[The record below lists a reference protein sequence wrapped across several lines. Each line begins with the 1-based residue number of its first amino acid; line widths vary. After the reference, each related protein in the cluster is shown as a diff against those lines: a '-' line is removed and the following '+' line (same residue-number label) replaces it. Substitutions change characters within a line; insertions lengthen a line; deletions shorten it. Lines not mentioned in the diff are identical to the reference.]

1 MCIFCDIIDNKI
13 PSKKIYEDDDILA
26 ILDISQA
33 TKGHALVIPKKHF
46 DNITEVDK
54 DTLSKLTSIAQDL
67 AIQITN
73 RLNAKGFNLL
83 VNTNEAA
90 GQTVKHMHLHI
101 LPRYEDDNLTM
112 IFKENDY
119 DLDELLKQIKPQ

>member
-13 PSKKIYEDDDILA
+13 PSKKIYEDENILA

-33 TKGHALVIPKKHF
+33 TKGHTLVIPKKHF

-54 DTLSKLTSIAQDL
+54 STLSKLISVSQDL
-67 AIQITN
+67 AKQITD

-119 DLDELLKQIKPQ
+119 DLDELLKQR